1 MPRRAI
7 HGNGAKAGGVD
18 SRKYAEDMERGN
30 VDMESPIVCDNHL
43 PAAELCGNMPF
54 RPSPRPTDTGNGAIV
69 AFERVGANRQ
79 NAGRR
84 TLTYIGKTTSLR
96 IWRQANGG

>member
-1 MPRRAI
+1 MPSESLP
-7 HGNGAKAGGVD
+7 G
-18 SRKYAEDMERGN
+18 KYAEDMKPENAG
-30 VDMESPIVCDNHL
+30 MESPIVCDNHL

-54 RPSPRPTDTGNGAIV
+54 RLSPRPLDTGNGAIV
-69 AFERVGANRQ
+69 AFEQVGANRQ

-84 TLTYIGKTTSLR
+84 TLTYIGKTMRLR